1 MLLQQLKQPRL
12 SFGHVETA
20 YEDLVFILTLEY
32 HRPFAAWLE
41 AGHNH

>member
-1 MLLQQLKQPRL
+1 MLLQQSKQPRL

-32 HRPFAAWLE
+32 HQPFASWLE
-41 AGHNH
+41 VGHNH